1 VVHSRLASNRP
12 EAIAFSVGLMVCLLS
27 FDLLPSRPLHAA
39 PPDVRTEQKL
49 RESLNDNFEACNRE
63 DIEGLMESCA
73 DTMPR
78 REQFRNEAV
87 ATFKD
92 KDIHYSLVEFEVL
105 KVRMPF
111 ASARVVQDTHVL
123 DRQTADA
130 GVAAFRNSTA
140 LLPKGERVEY
150 VCTFR
155 KENGKWKVYVIISE
169 MKVLQAKT
177 AERDEAVATQ

>member
-1 VVHSRLASNRP
+1 
-12 EAIAFSVGLMVCLLS
+12 
-27 FDLLPSRPLHAA
+27 
-39 PPDVRTEQKL
+39 
-49 RESLNDNFEACNRE
+49 
-63 DIEGLMESCA
+63 MESCA

-140 LLPKGERVEY
+140 LLPNGERVEY

-169 MKVLQAKT
+169 MKVVQGKT
-177 AERDEAVATQ
+177 AERADAVAAQ